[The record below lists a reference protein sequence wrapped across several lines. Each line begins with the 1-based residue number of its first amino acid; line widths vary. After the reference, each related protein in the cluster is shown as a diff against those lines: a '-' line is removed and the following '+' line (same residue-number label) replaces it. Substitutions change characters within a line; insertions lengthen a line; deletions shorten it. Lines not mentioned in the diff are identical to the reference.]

1 MKINPADI
9 DAHVTNPVK
18 LVNDQLW
25 WNVPNLFITDLL
37 EIAGQDNF
45 TASEDTVKMKL

>member
-9 DAHVTNPVK
+9 DAHVTNSVK
-18 LVNDQLW
+18 LVNNSLW
-25 WNVPNLFITDLL
+25 WNVTNLFITDLL